1 LRPGRQRPWHQPR
14 PHTRAQP
21 GEAIRRLHAAF
32 TVTLL
37 EFTRIS
43 ELLHP
48 GFVVLDTPL
57 LAYREPEGDDDDLSG
72 TDVQDRFYDYLSG
85 LKDGQV
91 IILENNDP
99 PDSIKTLAQTLFFS
113 KNPHL
118 GRYGFFPV

>member
-1 LRPGRQRPWHQPR
+1 MIGGKPR
-14 PHTRAQP
+14 GARGKGMRAV
-21 GEAIRRLHAAF
+21 AHAAF

-43 ELLHP
+43 ELSRP

-72 TDVQDRFYDYLSG
+72 TDVQDRFYDYLTG
-85 LKDGQV
+85 LKDRPV

-99 PDSIKTLAQTLFFS
+99 PDSIKTLAQT
-113 KNPHL
+113 
-118 GRYGFFPV
+118 